1 MGDLEQVEVTPG
13 AFPGC
18 FPAPCGN
25 TAVGGQGC
33 GGWAINPRNV
43 LWPGLQPSPCQAELS
58 HSPEMQL
65 HFGNPFSELV
75 LLLLF
80 LLKHSHGIFLIVQPW
95 GPAAQQGWPSAPSL
109 WSSKGDYSLGWQFQL
124 CWMDLWLRLN
134 FLSCSSANPLV
145 NPTLDF
151 PTLSMGFSSPTGR
164 ILGFLRADGW
174 LPSLLPSL
182 LPAPS
187 LGRSIQHQTGVGWT
201 S

>member
-25 TAVGGQGC
+25 TAVGSQGC

-80 LLKHSHGIFLIVQPW
+80 LLKHSHGIFLIVQPA
-95 GPAAQQGWPSAPSL
+95 GLAQCPIPVELQGRLFLGMAIPALLDGFVVEVEFPELQLSQPSCQSH
-109 WSSKGDYSLGWQFQL
+109 S
-124 CWMDLWLRLN
+124 
-134 FLSCSSANPLV
+134 
-145 NPTLDF
+145 
-151 PTLSMGFSSPTGR
+151 GFSHLVHGIFISHGED
-164 ILGFLRADGW
+164 F
-174 LPSLLPSL
+174 
-182 LPAPS
+182 
-187 LGRSIQHQTGVGWT
+187 GVFE